1 VSGNTRQQMI
11 EIEFWQYLLLI
22 GGGFIAGC
30 INTLAGYGSIICLT
44 LLMDVIGLPA
54 NMANG
59 SNRINVLST
68 GLIGS
73 YIFHKNGK
81 LNLQKGKIYLF
92 ITFLGALTG
101 IYIATIVSNELF
113 RGIFK
118 YLVVIL
124 FALLL
129 VKPKRWLNEKS
140 DDYKMPLWLSIPIF
154 LSIGFYG
161 GFIQMGVGLFLLAT
175 LVLGAKYNLIEANA
189 LKIFI
194 TSFYTIIATLI
205 FWWKGLIHWE
215 AGLLLAVGSTLGG
228 WITSN
233 YASTYKNAHIWAYRL
248 LIVMITFIILYQFN
262 AFKWLFG

>member
-1 VSGNTRQQMI
+1 MI
-11 EIEFWQYLLLI
+11 EIQIWDYILLI
-22 GGGFIAGC
+22 GGGFLAGC

-44 LLMDVIGLPA
+44 ILMDVIGLPA

-68 GLIGS
+68 GVIGS
-73 YIFHKNGK
+73 FIFHKNGK
-81 LNLQKGKIYLF
+81 LNLEKGKTYIL
-92 ITFLGALTG
+92 ITFVGALAG
-101 IYIATIVSNELF
+101 IYIATIISNEAF

-118 YLVVIL
+118 YLVIVL

-129 VKPKRWLNEKS
+129 VKPKRWLKEKS
-140 DDYKMPLWLSIPIF
+140 DDYKMPLWLSVPIF
-154 LSIGFYG
+154 LAIGFYG

-175 LVLGAKYNLIEANA
+175 LVLGAKYNLIDANA

-194 TSFYTIIATLI
+194 TTFYTIIATFI

-215 AGLLLAVGSTLGG
+215 AGLLLALGASIGG

-248 LIVMITFIILYQFN
+248 LVLMIVVIILYQFN
-262 AFKWLFG
+262 VLQWVFD